1 MDGLFQEEQMQVY
14 YERFYPFER
23 MFNWLGYFEPPP
35 ASNSMTSDTY
45 FSKREFS
52 FSLHDDIYVRYK
64 SFSTVK
70 EFKDEICKAVPEKI
84 DIGAVFSIPPK
95 MHGTI

>member
-1 MDGLFQEEQMQVY
+1 MDGLFQEQQMQVY

-45 FSKREFS
+45 FSR
-52 FSLHDDIYVRYK
+52 R
-64 SFSTVK
+64 
-70 EFKDEICKAVPEKI
+70 
-84 DIGAVFSIPPK
+84 
-95 MHGTI
+95 